1 MFNLNPKNMQ
11 GMLRQ
16 LGMKQED
23 IDAEEVIIKCSDKN
37 LFIRN
42 PSVTKIN
49 FHGKDMF
56 QISGD
61 LSEQNSAN
69 EISVEDIKTVAEKAK
84 VDEKKA
90 REALE
95 KAEGDIAEA
104 IISLS

>member
-11 GMLRQ
+11 GMLKQ

-23 IDAEEVIIKCSDKN
+23 IDAEEVIIKCSDKK
-37 LFIRN
+37 LVIKN

-49 FHGKDMF
+49 FHGRDMF

-61 LSEQNSAN
+61 VLENSSAN
-69 EISVEDIKTVAEKAK
+69 EISLEDIRTVAEKAK

-95 KAEGDIAEA
+95 KSEGDIARA
-104 IISLS
+104 IIDLS

>member
-1 MFNLNPKNMQ
+1 MQ